1 MNDGQLKSLAEL
13 HLVLLLLS
21 LLMVDFWK
29 PPLRHARIVVVCT
42 AVVLFVTFMGLVIAR
57 FVTVAG

>member
-1 MNDGQLKSLAEL
+1 MNDGQLKGLAEL
-13 HLVLLLLS
+13 ALVPLLVS
-21 LLMVDFWK
+21 LVMVDFWK
-29 PPLRHARIVVVCT
+29 PPRRRARIVVVCT